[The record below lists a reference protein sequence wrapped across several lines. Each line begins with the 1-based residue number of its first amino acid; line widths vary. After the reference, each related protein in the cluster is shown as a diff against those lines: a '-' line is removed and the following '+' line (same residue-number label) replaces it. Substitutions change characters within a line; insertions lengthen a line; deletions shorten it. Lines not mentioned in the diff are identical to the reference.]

1 MVHSQ
6 IAAPSARSSRHH
18 PSLRPPPRRTPARF
32 YVVSSGR
39 AGLACAAA
47 ANSCS
52 CSFYSPHKSNM
63 LKRETKCGS
72 IWLGEE
78 AGGSSLGVPKCKSPA
93 ATPKSAPAGVRCGSP
108 GARRGARPQPLSP
121 HGRAGLGS
129 ARLVLRGC
137 SPRLSLGC
145 RAEASQNWRHLQSGG
160 RGVVFNAVLPRCY
173 GRARLVSM
181 ETEAVSSE

>member
-72 IWLGEE
+72 IWPGEE
-78 AGGSSLGVPKCKSPA
+78 AGGSSLGAPKMQISRRHPQKC
-93 ATPKSAPAGVRCGSP
+93 P
-108 GARRGARPQPLSP
+108 GWCQVWQP
-121 HGRAGLGS
+121 GGS
-129 ARLVLRGC
+129 ARGAPAAAEPARPGGFGERPAR
-137 SPRLSLGC
+137 SPRVLPEFVTG
-145 RAEASQNWRHLQSGG
+145 LQSGG
-160 RGVVFNAVLPRCY
+160 LSKLETPPERGQGGSFQRCSPALLWP
-173 GRARLVSM
+173 GKARIDGNR
-181 ETEAVSSE
+181 SSFI